1 MAVGDSVGSN
11 VGDLVLGVGSTVEST
26 EGPSVGTSVESYE
39 GYNVGTADKSYDGRS
54 VGTRDGCL
62 VGNSVP
68 AQYLP
73 VGNRVGAEELYISS
87 VVGANVGR
95 GCEGLSDGTLDGP
108 SVGAREL

>member
-1 MAVGDSVGSN
+1 MVS
-11 VGDLVLGVGSTVEST
+11 STVGT
-26 EGPSVGTSVESYE
+26 NVDRFVGASVGTSVESYE
-39 GYNVGTADKSYDGRS
+39 GYNVGTAVENLDGPSDGRRVGCF
-54 VGTRDGCL
+54 VGT
-62 VGNSVP
+62 SVP

-108 SVGAREL
+108 SVGTKEL